1 MPNVTLAS
9 AEITPAD
16 QLTIELVQ
24 ATETPAVIL
33 IRWLAAPSVTDSRR
47 FASVTLAITRIM
59 AEARAKLTT
68 IKAAEM

>member
-9 AEITPAD
+9 GDVTPAD

-24 ATETPAVIL
+24 AIETPAVIL
-33 IRWLAAPSVTDSRR
+33 FHWPTAPTVTDPRR

-59 AEARAKLTT
+59 AEARAKLAT
-68 IKAAEM
+68 IKAGEL